1 MDEKED
7 YIAKKK
13 AEREDDGF
21 RPSPEQW
28 KEVDVI
34 RAVMAKY
41 PDDEQ
46 KVIEVLS
53 VMDISEEEYRKL
65 LRFTKPREDRG
76 SRRGGKFSSRG
87 GRSDRGGKR
96 SFSSRDRG
104 GVSRDRGSR
113 SDRGPSFHKD
123 DRRSSRFDDKKPA
136 RRPSSSHSGYAA
148 GGEKSFSSDKE
159 RGRKGFHSHDRERF
173 SDDRRDRGFQRRG
186 ARPSFDKKP
195 ARRNTSRSGYGR
207 NRKDSEE

>member
-1 MDEKED
+1 MPKKFGVNTKKEEAREREKN
-7 YIAKKK
+7 KKK

-87 GRSDRGGKR
+87 GRSDRGGH
-96 SFSSRDRG
+96 FDRG
-104 GVSRDRGSR
+104 G
-113 SDRGPSFHKD
+113 K
-123 DRRSSRFDDKKPA
+123 
-136 RRPSSSHSGYAA
+136 RPSSSHSGYAA